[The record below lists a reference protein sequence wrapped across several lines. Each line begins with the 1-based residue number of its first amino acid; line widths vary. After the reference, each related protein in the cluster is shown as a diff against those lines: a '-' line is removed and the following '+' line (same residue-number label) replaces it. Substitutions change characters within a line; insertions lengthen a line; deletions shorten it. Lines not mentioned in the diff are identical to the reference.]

1 MELEMKIVKK
11 VAAAAMAMAVVFGA
25 ASLKPVAANAAQAEP
40 ETASVMEEENSFL
53 NHQDEAYQNEFLRR
67 VNSERAKVGLKPVQL
82 GDSSH
87 NSAAQERAKELASSY
102 SYVRPNGQRDFTV
115 FAENGIEDVSI
126 GEDYMAGVS
135 TPDAA
140 VDQWMNIDFARER
153 ILNADATTMSVGH
166 YEGGVYNNYWV
177 LIFSYPENSHTDDF
191 RQEVLDLVNVERAKY
206 GLTPLVMG
214 DANLTAAAQKRA
226 EEIATVNSHTRPDG
240 SKCFTVLKEYG
251 VTAAPT
257 GENAAWG
264 SVSPQ
269 EVVDAWMQSEGH
281 RANILNPEAR
291 AMGVGYYYN
300 SSSTWGHQW
309 IQIFTK

>member
-1 MELEMKIVKK
+1 MKLEMRTVQKI
-11 VAAAAMAMAVVFGA
+11 AAAAMTLAVMFGCASPLKPLA
-25 ASLKPVAANAAQAEP
+25 ASAAQN
-40 ETASVMEEENSFL
+40 TVSVSADIDEENSYISAQDQMYQKDFL
-53 NHQDEAYQNEFLRR
+53 KLINKARAKAGL
-67 VNSERAKVGLKPVQL
+67 NSVELGDAAHNAAAAERA
-82 GDSSH
+82 
-87 NSAAQERAKELASSY
+87 EELATTY

-115 FAENGIEDVSI
+115 FAENGIGDVSV
-126 GEDYMAGVS
+126 GENYLAGVS
-135 TPDAA
+135 TPDSAM
-140 VDQWMNIDFARER
+140 DQWMNLDFARER
-153 ILNADATTMSVGH
+153 ILNADATTVSVGH
-166 YEGGVYNNYWV
+166 YEGG
-177 LIFSYPENSHTDDF
+177 
-191 RQEVLDLVNVERAKY
+191 
-206 GLTPLVMG
+206 
-214 DANLTAAAQKRA
+214 ANLTAAAQKRA

>member
-1 MELEMKIVKK
+1 MKLEMRTVQKI
-11 VAAAAMAMAVVFGA
+11 AAAAMTLAVMFGCASPLKPLA
-25 ASLKPVAANAAQAEP
+25 ASAAQNIV
-40 ETASVMEEENSFL
+40 SVSADIDEENSYISAQDQMYQKDFL
-53 NHQDEAYQNEFLRR
+53 KLINKA
-67 VNSERAKVGLKPVQL
+67 RAKAGLNSVEL
-82 GDSSH
+82 GDAAH
-87 NSAAQERAKELASSY
+87 N
-102 SYVRPNGQRDFTV
+102 
-115 FAENGIEDVSI
+115 
-126 GEDYMAGVS
+126 
-135 TPDAA
+135 
-140 VDQWMNIDFARER
+140 
-153 ILNADATTMSVGH
+153 
-166 YEGGVYNNYWV
+166 
-177 LIFSYPENSHTDDF
+177 
-191 RQEVLDLVNVERAKY
+191 
-206 GLTPLVMG
+206 
-214 DANLTAAAQKRA
+214 AAAAERA

>member
-1 MELEMKIVKK
+1 MKLEMRTVQKI
-11 VAAAAMAMAVVFGA
+11 AAAAMTLAVMFGCASPLKPLA
-25 ASLKPVAANAAQAEP
+25 ASAAQN
-40 ETASVMEEENSFL
+40 TVSVSADIDEENSYISAQDQMYQKDFL
-53 NHQDEAYQNEFLRR
+53 KLINKARAKAGL
-67 VNSERAKVGLKPVQL
+67 NSVELGDAAHNAAAAERA
-82 GDSSH
+82 
-87 NSAAQERAKELASSY
+87 EELATTY

-115 FAENGIEDVSI
+115 FAENG
-126 GEDYMAGVS
+126 MS
-135 TPDAA
+135 TPDSAI
-140 VDQWMNIDFARER
+140 DQWMNLDFARER
-153 ILNADATTMSVGH
+153 IRNADATTVSVGH
-166 YEGGVYNNYWV
+166 YEGGAYGNYWV

-191 RQEVLDLVNVERAKY
+191 RQEVLNLVNVERAKY